1 MDGKGALKTSRNVIV
16 GDCPDLSVPPVWA
29 ADLDVEAAYA
39 AADIKSRDDL
49 DRWAAEG
56 LFCRFDIE
64 QVLAGN
70 FRFEYPLELSMTIDG
85 HVRLEGGHL
94 AKNGS
99 ISAFSKTILGG
110 GEDVLAEDGGF
121 CIEVPEFPSGTT
133 FFLSAKIGKKNKKA
147 LHLSTCDI
155 EDVEYLTPH
164 EAIRYSH
171 RGLNGM
177 LIIRTRQ
184 ADRDVMKRRNSK
196 GVWVTPLGPANL

>member
-29 ADLDVEAAYA
+29 ADLDVAAAYA

-110 GEDVLAEDGGF
+110 GEDVLAEDGGC

-147 LHLSTCDI
+147 LPTSEQSVRKSQRQNHPASVTNLPDKCEI
-155 EDVEYLTPH
+155 TPKTPR
-164 EAIRYSH
+164 I
-171 RGLNGM
+171 
-177 LIIRTRQ
+177 
-184 ADRDVMKRRNSK
+184 
-196 GVWVTPLGPANL
+196 VTFLALLFCHSNTFP